1 MQSWCS
7 VLGEYLVLYQ
17 FGWLAEKLIEEFKD
31 FPVSGGASA
40 TWKGIVNAF
49 VKFLS
54 SIIRTLNSSD
64 SHHGLW
70 DLGFIAGV
78 SVLCTSVYEAIEIQY

>member
-40 TWKGIVNAF
+40 T
-49 VKFLS
+49 
-54 SIIRTLNSSD
+54 
-64 SHHGLW
+64 
-70 DLGFIAGV
+70 
-78 SVLCTSVYEAIEIQY
+78 